1 MPRSLV
7 VFQGLKNPFRLG
19 LFGSTEEE
27 SMDTE
32 GQLHPQNLPTF
43 HILMTILV
51 SEPPSLSPGLSSCF
65 SAVVLSAPTFVPGES
80 VLSTKSQESFGKL
93 EHVPL
98 LFNGTPFYPDEKL
111 KSLPRP
117 KDCARARLAF
127 CTHPGPPRS
136 RTHSSASPCVFHHDA
151 QVQALCFQLPL
162 SEICFHQIALS
173 WLR

>member
-7 VFQGLKNPFRLG
+7 VFQGLKNPFCLG

-32 GQLHPQNLPTF
+32 GQLHPENLPTF
-43 HILMTILV
+43 HILMTMLV
-51 SEPPSLSPGLSSCF
+51 SEPPSLSPGLSSCS

-80 VLSTKSQESFGKL
+80 VLSTKSQASFGKL
-93 EHVPL
+93 ERVPL
-98 LFNGTPFYPDEKL
+98 FFSGTLFYPDEKL

-117 KDCARARLAF
+117 KDCARLAF

-136 RTHSSASPCVFHHDA
+136 RTHSSASLCVFHHDA

-162 SEICFHQIALS
+162 SEIFFHQIALS
-173 WLR
+173 GLR